1 MKGYTEEE
9 SRKGRTDKVVARR
22 GMVVSYSG
30 TLVSRPGRGLGM
42 RLVLWLLGL
51 HDYTQ
56 PPYATSIVFGAHLGS
71 NFSNSLVKDIK
82 IKGFSLQLLVVF

>member
-1 MKGYTEEE
+1 
-9 SRKGRTDKVVARR
+9 
-22 GMVVSYSG
+22 MVVLYSG
-30 TLVSRPGRGLGM
+30 SLVPRPGPRLGNEANT
-42 RLVLWLLGL
+42 LATWSSQ
-51 HDYTQ
+51 Q